1 MKSKLIL
8 ISIVFIIMTA
18 LPAIAGG
25 RYGSTWETTISV
37 SYGNDTSL
45 LTLGGDKTA
54 TDGFENRWETRALLA
69 GNIKAYFY
77 HPEWGKETPYFWSD
91 IRDLSLPKEWV
102 FYISSTLANQE
113 LVMRW
118 DISSVPQEITSLYLV
133 DEVTAAII
141 DMKTQVAYTYINT
154 SSSLRAFTVKVN
166 GSFGNEALPPAGDTI
181 PPDTSITSAIA
192 DVINAASINI
202 VYTGSDDV
210 TSADL
215 LQFSYKADNGAW
227 SAWSIIKS
235 ATLSGLSDGAHTFSV
250 KAKDEAGNEDST
262 AAEVKFT
269 VDTAPPVLIL
279 NQPEPSILWPAN
291 GDMVNVI
298 VSGNVKDISSGV
310 ASVNYTVSDEY
321 NQLGLAGNI
330 IAGNDGGFLFNISLK
345 AEKDSKDKD
354 GRIYTVTIN
363 SVDKA
368 GNITTQSVMVIVP
381 HDKK

>member
-8 ISIVFIIMTA
+8 ISVVFIIMTA

-77 HPEWGKETPYFWSD
+77 HPEWGKETPYFWSE
-91 IRDLSLPKEWV
+91 IKDLSLPKEWV
-102 FYISSTLANQE
+102 FYISSTLTNQE
-113 LVMRW
+113 LMMRW

-133 DEVTAAII
+133 DEAAAAVI
-141 DMKTQVAYTYINT
+141 DMKTQAAYAYINT
-154 SSSLRAFTVKVN
+154 SSSPKTFTVKVN
-166 GSFGNEALPPAGDTI
+166 GSFGETPPPAGDII

-192 DVINAASINI
+192 EFINATSINI
-202 VYTGSDDV
+202 AYAGSDNT
-210 TSADL
+210 TSAEL
-215 LQFSYKADNGAW
+215 LRFSCKLDNGAW
-227 SAWSIIKS
+227 SAWSDVKS
-235 ATLSGLSDGAHTFSV
+235 VTLNGLSEGSHTFSV
-250 KAKDEAGNEDST
+250 KSKDEAGNEDAT
-262 AAEVKFT
+262 PAEVKFT
-269 VDTAPPVLIL
+269 VDTAPPALML

-298 VSGNVKDISSGV
+298 VSGNVKDISSGL
-310 ASVNYTVSDEY
+310 ASANYTVSDEY

-354 GRIYTVTIN
+354 GRIYTITIN